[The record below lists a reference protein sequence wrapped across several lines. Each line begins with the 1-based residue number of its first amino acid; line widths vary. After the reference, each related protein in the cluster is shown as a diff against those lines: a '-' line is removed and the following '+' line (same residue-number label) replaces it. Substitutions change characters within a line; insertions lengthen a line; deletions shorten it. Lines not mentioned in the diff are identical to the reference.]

1 MSIFWAKFLLCCKK
15 QWKLIA
21 GFITGFFA
29 ILLIIK
35 RGPSK
40 KMFEKKSELQD
51 KTSESESIAR
61 EKLDAEYQKNLDAF
75 LDKNDQIEEE
85 TRHKLKSLDDE
96 KKDRVKEL
104 LSSSNPENEIAKA
117 LKKLL

>member
-15 QWKLIA
+15 QWKLIV

-51 KTSESESIAR
+51 KVSDSEATAR
-61 EKLDAEYQKNLDAF
+61 KKLDAEYQKNLEAF
-75 LDKNDQIEEE
+75 LDKNEQIEEE
-85 TRHKLKSLDDE
+85 TRQKLKSLDDE